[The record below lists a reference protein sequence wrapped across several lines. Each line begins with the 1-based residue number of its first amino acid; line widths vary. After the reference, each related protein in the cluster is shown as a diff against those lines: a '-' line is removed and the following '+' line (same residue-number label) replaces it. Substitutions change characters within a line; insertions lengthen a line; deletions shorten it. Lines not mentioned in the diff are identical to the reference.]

1 MIRQR
6 LFYIVTLS
14 VTCSI
19 VFFLYYK
26 YNSCKSVKN
35 EKPSEKVFQ
44 NIKGNGMNSF
54 LKSKF
59 EKIYGKN
66 KVSDAF
72 ILFCER
78 SVHQEVL
85 RVSGIDMDK
94 NKSKIYLTL
103 RVRELCDIGSQNLPI
118 GLVANMEQVPCQ
130 FIWKSEKGYK
140 NVELTTQEI
149 DTSKVSGWI
158 EGLDVQH
165 LLHSFYPKPIKIMD
179 SSKLSYELK
188 VEFFM
193 NDPLYLKI
201 ELFQMD
207 LMLCN
212 DIEHTI
218 DVFINSRNKKSERY
232 NGKYGYIHNWFVKDI
247 EGNCMIYEFD
257 FGTRSL
263 STMRLLLEELNQ
275 NKHIKRVTVTSNIH

>member
-1 MIRQR
+1 M
-6 LFYIVTLS
+6 VTLS

-66 KVSDAF
+66 RVSDAF

-103 RVRELCDIGSQNLPI
+103 RVSELGDIGSPNLPI

-247 EGNCMIYEFD
+247 VGNCMIYEFD
-257 FGTRSL
+257 FGTGSL

-275 NKHIKRVTVTSNIH
+275 NKHIKSVTVTSNIH